1 MAIAAVALGLSV
13 GIGLAEYALQTV
25 DFGAVSRIPRPNTVD
40 PEMVF
45 HKHHADS
52 DVAWTLRPGAE
63 GVFQGSQVRVNSF
76 GCRGAEPEPRE
87 AVALRVLTVGD
98 SITFGAGVEEHETFS
113 ARLAPLVDRPDRRAD
128 VVGCGVSGFNLV
140 QSLRRYETDL
150 ASLRP
155 DVVVVSLF
163 VDDLMAPYRMHD
175 HSIGTRLR
183 GVSAA
188 YRALE
193 LGTAYVF
200 DRGLRDLP
208 PWAEDDAAYEAV
220 SVRRFTAWAAARRA
234 EGIEVI
240 VLIHP
245 LLMDLSRAPGL
256 KAHPELEGA
265 AAAAGVR
272 FQSME
277 PIYREL
283 VGTDLQSLSI
293 RPETEDPHPAARGH
307 QLIAEA
313 LASML

>member
-1 MAIAAVALGLSV
+1 M
-13 GIGLAEYALQTV
+13 
-25 DFGAVSRIPRPNTVD
+25 
-40 PEMVF
+40 
-45 HKHHADS
+45 
-52 DVAWTLRPGAE
+52 
-63 GVFQGSQVRVNSF
+63 
-76 GCRGAEPEPRE
+76 
-87 AVALRVLTVGD
+87 GD

-113 ARLAPLVDRPDRRAD
+113 AQLAPLVDRPDRRA
-128 VVGCGVSGFNLV
+128 
-140 QSLRRYETDL
+140 
-150 ASLRP
+150 

-220 SVRRFTAWAAARRA
+220 SVRHFTSWTAARRA
-234 EGIEVI
+234 EGTEVI

-245 LLMDLSRAPGL
+245 PLMDLTRAPGL

-293 RPETEDPHPAARGH
+293 SPETEDPHPAAKGH